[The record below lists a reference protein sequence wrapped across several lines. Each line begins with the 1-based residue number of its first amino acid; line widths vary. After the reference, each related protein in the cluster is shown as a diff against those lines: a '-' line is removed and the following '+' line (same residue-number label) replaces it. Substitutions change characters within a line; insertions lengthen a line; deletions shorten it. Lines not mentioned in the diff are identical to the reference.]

1 MDGATILCYQ
11 LSGIREVGKI
21 IKGVGKNLGPA
32 RVPVLWAGSHEGLPH
47 AVYAAWVG
55 I

>member
-1 MDGATILCYQ
+1 MEQ
-11 LSGIREVGKI
+11 WVWEKE
-21 IKGVGKNLGPA
+21 GVGENPHPA

-47 AVYAAWVG
+47 AVYGAWVG